1 MTVVVKLGSTL
12 VVDSNGRVRRSLLS
26 ARAAEVG
33 ELVRNGEPVC
43 VVSSGAIAL
52 GLSRLGL
59 TRRPSATSRL
69 HAASAVGQSRLQA
82 AWDAA
87 LRAERVEAAQILL
100 SAPDLA
106 ERASYINVR
115 NAFETLLKLGV
126 VPVVNENDATA
137 TDEITFGD
145 NDALAAQVAVLTRA
159 RLLVLLTEVDGVYAT
174 HPAGPGGA
182 ELLPDGAAAADATLG
197 RGSTLG
203 RGGMASKIAA
213 ARLAAAAGIPSVIA
227 SGDGRDVLGPIV
239 AGERRG
245 TRFAA
250 AHVDGSSAFKL
261 WLRYAKP
268 AVGRLVVDEG
278 AQSALLVHGRSL
290 LAVGVVHC
298 EGSFAAG
305 DAVELVAPDGTAFA
319 KGLASVGADEI
330 RGRPRGLE
338 VVHRDR
344 LALYDTGSGTDV
356 GESGRVIAPSEAD
369 ETSEAYLASTPD
381 A

>member
-12 VVDSNGRVRRSLLS
+12 VVDSNGRVRRSLLK
-26 ARAAEVG
+26 ARAAEIG

-52 GLSRLGL
+52 GLPRLGL
-59 TRRPSATSRL
+59 TRRPSDTSRL
-69 HAASAVGQSRLQA
+69 QAASAVGQSRLQA
-82 AWDAA
+82 VWDSA
-87 LRAERVEAAQILL
+87 LRSAGVEAAQILL

-106 ERASYINVR
+106 ERASYVNVR

-174 HPAGPGGA
+174 HPAVPGA
-182 ELLPDGAAAADATLG
+182 ELVADGAAAADAVLG
-197 RGSTLG
+197 KGSMLG
-203 RGGMASKIAA
+203 RGGMASKIGA

-227 SGDGRDVLGPIV
+227 SGSGREVIGPIV
-239 AGERRG
+239 AGESRG
-245 TRFAA
+245 THFAA
-250 AHVDGSSAFKL
+250 ADVDGNSAFKL

-278 AQSALLVHGRSL
+278 AQSALVLHGRSL
-290 LAVGVVHC
+290 LAVGVAHC

-305 DAVELVAPDGTAFA
+305 DAVELAAPDGNVFA
-319 KGLASVGADEI
+319 KGLTSVGADEI
-330 RGRPRGLE
+330 RGRPRGVE

-344 LALYDTGSGTDV
+344 LALYDTGTGSD
-356 GESGRVIAPSEAD
+356 ESGRVIAPSEAD
-369 ETSEAYLASTPD
+369 ETSAAYFASTPD

>member
-12 VVDSNGRVRRSLLS
+12 VVDANGRARRSLIA

-33 ELVRNGEPVC
+33 ELVRSAEPVC
-43 VVSSGAIAL
+43 IVSSGAIAL
-52 GLSRLGL
+52 GLPRLGL
-59 TRRPSATSRL
+59 TRRPSDTSRL
-69 HAASAVGQSRLQA
+69 QAASAVGQSRLQA

-87 LRAERVEAAQILL
+87 LRTAGLEAAQILL

-106 ERASYINVR
+106 ERASYVNVR
-115 NAFETLLKLGV
+115 NAFDTLLKLRV

-159 RLLVLLTEVDGVYAT
+159 RLLILLTEVEGVYAT
-174 HPAGPGGA
+174 HPAVPGA
-182 ELLPDGAAAADATLG
+182 QLVADGAAAADAVLG
-197 RGSTLG
+197 KGSTLG
-203 RGGMASKIAA
+203 RGGMASKIGA

-227 SGDGRDVLGPIV
+227 SGSGHEVLGPIV
-239 AGERRG
+239 AGESRG

-250 AHVDGSSAFKL
+250 ADVDRNSAFKL

-305 DAVELVAPDGTAFA
+305 DAVELEAPDGKVFA
-319 KGLASVGADEI
+319 KGLASVSADEI
-330 RGRPRGLE
+330 RGRPRGVE

-344 LALYDTGSGTDV
+344 LALYDTGSGS
-356 GESGRVIAPSEAD
+356 GESGRVIAPSDAD
-369 ETSEAYLASTPD
+369 ETSAAYFASTPD
-381 A
+381 V

>member
-12 VVDSNGRVRRSLLS
+12 VVDSDGRVRRSLLA

-33 ELVRNGEPVC
+33 ELVRGGEPVC

-52 GLSRLGL
+52 GLPRLGL
-59 TRRPSATSRL
+59 KRRPSATSRL
-69 HAASAVGQSRLQA
+69 QAASAVGQSRLQA
-82 AWDAA
+82 AWDSA
-87 LRAERVEAAQILL
+87 LRVAGVEAAQILL

-106 ERASYINVR
+106 ERASYVNVR

-174 HPAGPGGA
+174 HPAKAGGA
-182 ELLPDGAAAADATLG
+182 ELLVDGAAASDAVVG
-197 RGSTLG
+197 QGSTLG

-227 SGDGRDVLGPIV
+227 SGRGRDVLGPIV
-239 AGERRG
+239 AGEGRG

-250 AHVDGSSAFKL
+250 ADVDGSSAFKL

-278 AQSALLVHGRSL
+278 AQSALVVHGRSL
-290 LAVGVVHC
+290 LAVGVVRC
-298 EGSFAAG
+298 DGSFAAG
-305 DAVELVAPDGTAFA
+305 DAVELAAPDGSVFA
-319 KGLASVGADEI
+319 KGLTSVGADEI
-330 RGRPRGLE
+330 RGRPRGVE

-344 LALYDTGSGTDV
+344 LALYDTGAGSD
-356 GESGRVIAPSEAD
+356 ESGRVTAPSEAD
-369 ETSEAYLASTPD
+369 ETSAAYFASTPD

>member
-12 VVDSNGRVRRSLLS
+12 VVNSNGRVRRSLLE

-52 GLSRLGL
+52 GLPRLGL
-59 TRRPSATSRL
+59 TRRPSDTSRL
-69 HAASAVGQSRLQA
+69 QAASAVGQSRLQA
-82 AWDAA
+82 AWDSA
-87 LRAERVEAAQILL
+87 LRSAGVEAAQILL

-106 ERASYINVR
+106 ERASYVNVR

-174 HPAGPGGA
+174 HPAVPGA
-182 ELLPDGAAAADATLG
+182 ELVADGAAAADAVLG
-197 RGSTLG
+197 KGSALG
-203 RGGMASKIAA
+203 RGGMASKIGA

-227 SGDGRDVLGPIV
+227 SGSGGDILGPIV
-239 AGERRG
+239 AGESRG

-250 AHVDGSSAFKL
+250 ADVDGNSAFKL

-278 AQSALLVHGRSL
+278 AQSALIVHGRSL
-290 LAVGVVHC
+290 LAVGVVRC

-305 DAVELVAPDGTAFA
+305 DAVELEAPDGNVFA
-319 KGLASVGADEI
+319 KGLTSVGAEEI
-330 RGRPRGLE
+330 RDRPRGVE

-344 LALYDTGSGTDV
+344 LALYDTGTGSD
-356 GESGRVIAPSEAD
+356 ESGRVTAPSEAD
-369 ETSEAYLASTPD
+369 ETSEAYFASTPD

>member
-12 VVDSNGRVRRSLLS
+12 VVDATGRARRSLIA

-33 ELVRNGEPVC
+33 ELVRSGEPVC
-43 VVSSGAIAL
+43 IVSSGAIAL
-52 GLSRLGL
+52 GLPRLGL
-59 TRRPSATSRL
+59 TRRPSDTSRL
-69 HAASAVGQSRLQA
+69 QAASAVGQSRLQA
-82 AWDAA
+82 AWDSA
-87 LRAERVEAAQILL
+87 LRTAGLEAAQILL

-106 ERASYINVR
+106 ERASYVNVR
-115 NAFETLLKLGV
+115 NAFDTLLRLGV

-159 RLLVLLTEVDGVYAT
+159 RLLVLLTEVEGVYAT
-174 HPAGPGGA
+174 HPAVPGA
-182 ELLPDGAAAADATLG
+182 QLVADGAAAADAVLG
-197 RGSTLG
+197 KGSTLG
-203 RGGMASKIAA
+203 RGGMASKIGA

-227 SGDGRDVLGPIV
+227 SGSGHEVLGPIV
-239 AGERRG
+239 AGESRG

-250 AHVDGSSAFKL
+250 AAELDGNSAFKL
-261 WLRYAKP
+261 WLRHAKP

-278 AQSALLVHGRSL
+278 AQRALLVHGRSL

-305 DAVELVAPDGTAFA
+305 DAVELEAPDGNVFA

-330 RGRPRGLE
+330 RGRPRGVE

-344 LALYDTGSGTDV
+344 LALYDTGSGS
-356 GESGRVIAPSEAD
+356 GESGRVIAPSDAD
-369 ETSEAYLASTPD
+369 ETSAAYFASTPD
-381 A
+381 V

>member
-12 VVDSNGRVRRSLLS
+12 VVDSNGRVRRSLLK
-26 ARAAEVG
+26 ARAAEVAQ
-33 ELVRNGEPVC
+33 LVRGGEPVC

-52 GLSRLGL
+52 GLPRLGL
-59 TRRPSATSRL
+59 RRRPSDTSRL
-69 HAASAVGQSRLQA
+69 QAASAVGQSRLQA
-82 AWDAA
+82 VWDSA
-87 LRAERVEAAQILL
+87 LRSAGVEAAQILL

-106 ERASYINVR
+106 ERASYVNVR
-115 NAFETLLKLGV
+115 NAFEMLLKLGV

-174 HPAGPGGA
+174 HPAVPGA
-182 ELLPDGAAAADATLG
+182 ELVADGAAVADAVLG
-197 RGSTLG
+197 KGSALG
-203 RGGMASKIAA
+203 RGGMASKIGA

-227 SGDGRDVLGPIV
+227 SGSGRDILGPIV
-239 AGERRG
+239 AGESRG

-250 AHVDGSSAFKL
+250 ADVDGNSAFKL

-278 AQSALLVHGRSL
+278 AQSALVVHGRSL
-290 LAVGVVHC
+290 LAVGVVRC
-298 EGSFAAG
+298 DGSFAAG
-305 DAVELVAPDGTAFA
+305 DAVELAAPDESVFA
-319 KGLASVGADEI
+319 KGLTSVSADEI
-330 RGRPRGLE
+330 RGRPRGVE

-344 LALYDTGSGTDV
+344 LALYDTGTGS
-356 GESGRVIAPSEAD
+356 GESGRVIAPSDAD
-369 ETSEAYLASTPD
+369 ETSAAYFASTPD

>member
-1 MTVVVKLGSTL
+1 MTAVVKLGSTL
-12 VVDSNGRVRRSLLS
+12 VVDSNGRVRRSLLK
-26 ARAAEVG
+26 ARAAEIG

-52 GLSRLGL
+52 GLPRLGL
-59 TRRPSATSRL
+59 TRRSSDTSRL
-69 HAASAVGQSRLQA
+69 QAASAVGQSRLQA
-82 AWDAA
+82 VWDSA
-87 LRAERVEAAQILL
+87 LRSAGVEAAQILL

-106 ERASYINVR
+106 ERASYVNVR

-174 HPAGPGGA
+174 HPAVPGA
-182 ELLPDGAAAADATLG
+182 ELVADGAAAADAVLG
-197 RGSTLG
+197 QGSALG
-203 RGGMASKIAA
+203 RGGMASKIGA

-227 SGDGRDVLGPIV
+227 SGSGRDILGSIV
-239 AGERRG
+239 AGESRG
-245 TRFAA
+245 THFAA
-250 AHVDGSSAFKL
+250 ADVDGNSAFKL

-278 AQSALLVHGRSL
+278 AQSALVLHGRSL

-305 DAVELVAPDGTAFA
+305 DAVELAAPDGNVFA
-319 KGLASVGADEI
+319 KGLTSVGADEI
-330 RGRPRGLE
+330 RGRPRGVE

-344 LALYDTGSGTDV
+344 LALYDTGTGSD
-356 GESGRVIAPSEAD
+356 ESGRVIAPSEAD
-369 ETSEAYLASTPD
+369 ETSAAYFASTPD

>member
-1 MTVVVKLGSTL
+1 MTVVVKFGSTL
-12 VVDSNGRVRRSLLS
+12 VVDSHGRVRRSLLA

-33 ELVRNGEPVC
+33 ELVRGGEPVC

-52 GLSRLGL
+52 GLPRLGL

-69 HAASAVGQSRLQA
+69 QAASAVGQSRLQA
-82 AWDAA
+82 AWDFA
-87 LRAERVEAAQILL
+87 LHAEGVEAAQILL

-106 ERASYINVR
+106 ERASYVNVR

-174 HPAGPGGA
+174 HPAETGGA
-182 ELLPDGAAAADATLG
+182 ELLVDGAAASDAVVG
-197 RGSTLG
+197 QGSTLG

-227 SGDGRDVLGPIV
+227 SGRGRDVLGPIV
-239 AGERRG
+239 AGEGRG

-250 AHVDGSSAFKL
+250 ADADGSSAFKL

-278 AQSALLVHGRSL
+278 AQSALVVHGRSL
-290 LAVGVVHC
+290 LAVGVVRC
-298 EGSFAAG
+298 DGSFAAG
-305 DAVELVAPDGTAFA
+305 DAVELVAPDGSVFA
-319 KGLASVGADEI
+319 KGLTSVGADEI
-330 RGRPRGLE
+330 RGRPRGVE

-344 LALYDTGSGTDV
+344 LALYDTGTGSD
-356 GESGRVIAPSEAD
+356 ESGRVIAPSEAD
-369 ETSEAYLASTPD
+369 ETSAAYFASTPD

>member
-12 VVDSNGRVRRSLLS
+12 VVEANGRVRRSVLG

-33 ELVRNGEPVC
+33 ELVRSGEPVC
-43 VVSSGAIAL
+43 IVTSGAIAL
-52 GLSRLGL
+52 GLPRLGL
-59 TRRPSATSRL
+59 KRRPSATSRL
-69 HAASAVGQSRLQA
+69 QAASAVGQSRLQA
-82 AWDAA
+82 AWDSA
-87 LRAERVEAAQILL
+87 LRAAGVEAAQILL

-106 ERASYINVR
+106 ERASYVNVR
-115 NAFETLLKLGV
+115 NAFDTLLKLGV

-145 NDALAAQVAVLTRA
+145 NDALAAQVAVLTHA
-159 RLLVLLTEVDGVYAT
+159 RLLVLLTQVDGVYAT
-174 HPAGPGGA
+174 HPANPGA
-182 ELLPDGAAAADATLG
+182 ELLADGVAAADAVLG
-197 RGSTLG
+197 KGSRLG

-227 SGDGRDVLGPIV
+227 SGSGRDVLGAIV

-250 AHVDGSSAFKL
+250 ELGDAGNAFKL

-290 LAVGVVHC
+290 LAVGVVRC
-298 EGSFAAG
+298 DGSFAAG
-305 DAVELVAPDGTAFA
+305 DAVELVAPDGNVFA

-330 RGRPRGLE
+330 RGRPRGVE

-344 LALYDTGSGTDV
+344 LALYDTGTDA
-356 GESGRVIAPSEAD
+356 GEGGSVTAPSEAD
-369 ETSEAYLASTPD
+369 DTSAAYLASTPD
-381 A
+381 V

>member
-12 VVDSNGRVRRSLLS
+12 VVDTNGRVRRSLVA

-33 ELVRNGEPVC
+33 DLVSGGEPVC
-43 VVSSGAIAL
+43 IVSSGAIAL
-52 GLSRLGL
+52 GLPRLGL
-59 TRRPSATSRL
+59 ARRPSDTSRL
-69 HAASAVGQSRLQA
+69 QAASAVGQSRLQA
-82 AWDAA
+82 AWDSA
-87 LRAERVEAAQILL
+87 LRTAGVEAAQILL

-106 ERASYINVR
+106 ERASYVNVR

-174 HPAGPGGA
+174 HPAVPGA
-182 ELLPDGAAAADATLG
+182 ELVADGAAAADAVLG
-197 RGSTLG
+197 KGSALG
-203 RGGMASKIAA
+203 RGGMASKIGA

-227 SGDGRDVLGPIV
+227 SGSGIDILGPIV
-239 AGERRG
+239 AGESRG

-250 AHVDGSSAFKL
+250 ADVDGNSAFKL

-278 AQSALLVHGRSL
+278 AQSALIVHGRSL
-290 LAVGVVHC
+290 LAVGVVRC

-305 DAVELVAPDGTAFA
+305 DAVELEAPDGNVFA
-319 KGLASVGADEI
+319 KGLTSVGAEEI
-330 RGRPRGLE
+330 RDRPRGVE

-344 LALYDTGSGTDV
+344 LALYDTGTGSD
-356 GESGRVIAPSEAD
+356 ESGRVTAPSEAD
-369 ETSEAYLASTPD
+369 ETSEAYFASTPD

>member
-12 VVDSNGRVRRSLLS
+12 VVDSKGRVRRSLLG

-52 GLSRLGL
+52 GLPRLGL

-69 HAASAVGQSRLQA
+69 QAASAVGQSRLQA
-82 AWDAA
+82 AWDSA
-87 LRAERVEAAQILL
+87 LRAEGVEAAQILL

-106 ERASYINVR
+106 ERASYVNVR

-174 HPAGPGGA
+174 HPAKAGGT
-182 ELLPDGAAAADATLG
+182 ELLVDGAAAADAVLG
-197 RGSTLG
+197 QGSTLG

-227 SGDGRDVLGPIV
+227 SGRGRDVLGPIV

-245 TRFAA
+245 THFAA
-250 AHVDGSSAFKL
+250 EAVDGSSAFKL

-278 AQSALLVHGRSL
+278 AQSALVVHGRSL
-290 LAVGVVHC
+290 LAVGVVRC
-298 EGSFAAG
+298 DGSFAAG
-305 DAVELVAPDGTAFA
+305 DAVELVGPDGKVLG
-319 KGLASVGADEI
+319 KGLTSVGADEI
-330 RGRPRGLE
+330 RGRPRGVE

-344 LALYDTGSGTDV
+344 LALYDTGTGSD
-356 GESGRVIAPSEAD
+356 ESGRVIAPSEAD
-369 ETSEAYLASTPD
+369 ETSAAYFASTPD
-381 A
+381 V

>member
-12 VVDSNGRVRRSLLS
+12 VVDSNGRVRRSLLK
-26 ARAAEVG
+26 ARAAEIG

-52 GLSRLGL
+52 GLPRLGL
-59 TRRPSATSRL
+59 TRRPSDTSRL
-69 HAASAVGQSRLQA
+69 QAASAVGQSRLQA
-82 AWDAA
+82 VWDSA
-87 LRAERVEAAQILL
+87 LRSAGVEAAQILL

-106 ERASYINVR
+106 ERASYVNVR

-174 HPAGPGGA
+174 HPAVPGA
-182 ELLPDGAAAADATLG
+182 ELVADGAAAADAVLG
-197 RGSTLG
+197 QGSALG
-203 RGGMASKIAA
+203 RGGMASKIGA

-227 SGDGRDVLGPIV
+227 SGSGRDILGSIV
-239 AGERRG
+239 AGESRG
-245 TRFAA
+245 THFAA
-250 AHVDGSSAFKL
+250 ADVDGNSAFKL

-278 AQSALLVHGRSL
+278 AQSALVLHGRSL

-305 DAVELVAPDGTAFA
+305 DAVELAAPDGNVFA
-319 KGLASVGADEI
+319 KGLTSVGADEI
-330 RGRPRGLE
+330 RGRPRGVE

-344 LALYDTGSGTDV
+344 LALYDTGTGSD
-356 GESGRVIAPSEAD
+356 ESGRVIAPSEAD
-369 ETSEAYLASTPD
+369 ETSAAYFASTPD

>member
-12 VVDSNGRVRRSLLS
+12 VVDATGRARRSLIA

-33 ELVRNGEPVC
+33 ELVRSGEPVC
-43 VVSSGAIAL
+43 IVSSGAIAL
-52 GLSRLGL
+52 GLPRLGL
-59 TRRPSATSRL
+59 TRRPSDTSRL
-69 HAASAVGQSRLQA
+69 QAASAVGQSRLQA
-82 AWDAA
+82 AWDSA
-87 LRAERVEAAQILL
+87 LRTAGLEAAQILL

-106 ERASYINVR
+106 ERASYVNVR
-115 NAFETLLKLGV
+115 NAFDTLLRLGV

-203 RGGMASKIAA
+203 RGGMASKIGA

-227 SGDGRDVLGPIV
+227 SGSGHEVLGPIV
-239 AGERRG
+239 AGESRG

-250 AHVDGSSAFKL
+250 AELDGNSAFKL
-261 WLRYAKP
+261 WLRHAKP

-278 AQSALLVHGRSL
+278 AQRALLVHGRSL

-305 DAVELVAPDGTAFA
+305 DAVELEAPDGNVFA

-330 RGRPRGLE
+330 RGRPRGVE

-344 LALYDTGSGTDV
+344 LALYDTGSGS
-356 GESGRVIAPSEAD
+356 GESGRVIAPSDAD
-369 ETSEAYLASTPD
+369 ETSAAYFASTPD
-381 A
+381 V

>member
-12 VVDSNGRVRRSLLS
+12 VVDANGRVRRSLLR
-26 ARAAEVG
+26 ARAAEVAKIVRSG
-33 ELVRNGEPVC
+33 ESVC

-52 GLSRLGL
+52 GLPRLGL
-59 TRRPSATSRL
+59 ARRPSATARL
-69 HAASAVGQSRLQA
+69 QAASAVGQSRLQA
-82 AWDAA
+82 AWDSA
-87 LRAERVEAAQILL
+87 LRAAGVEAAQILL

-106 ERASYINVR
+106 ERSSYVNVR
-115 NAFETLLKLGV
+115 NSFETLLKLSV

-174 HPAGPGGA
+174 HPAKRGDA
-182 ELLPDGAAAADATLG
+182 DLLADGAAADDAVLG

-227 SGDGRDVLGPIV
+227 SGRGGEVLGPIV

-250 AHVDGSSAFKL
+250 AAVDGSSAFKL

-278 AQSALLVHGRSL
+278 ARSALVVHGRSL
-290 LAVGVVHC
+290 LAVGVVRC
-298 EGSFAAG
+298 DGSFAAG
-305 DAVELVAPDGTAFA
+305 DAVELEAPDGTVFA
-319 KGLASVGADEI
+319 KGLTSVGADEI
-330 RGRPRGLE
+330 RGRTRGVE

-344 LALYDTGSGTDV
+344 LALYDTGTGSD
-356 GESGRVIAPSEAD
+356 ESGRVIAPSEAD
-369 ETSEAYLASTPD
+369 ETSAAYFASTPD